1 MSELTG
7 SKVAVPE
14 RTILRINNLHT
25 YFYTDIGVSKALNGV
40 SLDIPAQKVMGV
52 VGESGC
58 GKSVTALSCMRL
70 LPRSAKIIKGDITL
84 YRQVSKDNGKGM
96 VVDEIK
102 LTNLDPK
109 SQEIRDIRGDEL
121 AMIFQE
127 PMTSLNPSYT
137 VGDQIAEAIILH
149 QEVDAAEAEK
159 RSIKILDQVG
169 MANPRAIYKRFPH
182 ELSGGMRQRAMIAM
196 GLSCNPSVLFA
207 DEPTTALDVT
217 TEAQILDLMRD
228 LQAELGMTIV
238 FITHNLGVVAQMCD
252 YVAVMYLGRVVEQ
265 AAIEP
270 IFYNPKHPYTSA
282 LLNSI
287 PHAGSRVHSRLQPI
301 RGVVPDPYSSIRGCP
316 FHPRC
321 NSFMPGKCDKAV
333 PAITTVEEGH
343 TVRCFLYSDE
353 VEE

>member
-1 MSELTG
+1 MSQQIAPAPAI
-7 SKVAVPE
+7 KAD
-14 RTILRINNLHT
+14 TILRINNLHT
-25 YFYTDIGVSKALNGV
+25 YFYTDIGVAKALNGV
-40 SLDIPAQKVMGV
+40 SLDIPARKVMGV

-58 GKSVTALSCMRL
+58 GKSVTALSCLRL
-70 LPRSAKIIKGDITL
+70 LPKSAKIMKGDITFF
-84 YRQVSKDNGKGM
+84 KPKEKGF
-96 VVDEIK
+96 ETIT
-102 LTNLDPK
+102 LTDLDPMG
-109 SQEIRDIRGDEL
+109 QEIRNIRGEEL

-149 QEVDAAEAEK
+149 QSVDSAEAK
-159 RSIKILDQVG
+159 VRTIKILDQVG
-169 MANPRAIYKRFPH
+169 MSNPTGTFARFPH

-196 GLSCNPSVLFA
+196 GLSCNPAVLFA

-217 TEAQILDLMRD
+217 TEAQILDVMRD

-252 YVAVMYLGRVVEQ
+252 NVAVMYLGRIVEQ
-265 AAIEP
+265 ASIDP
-270 IFYNPKHPYTSA
+270 IFYNPLHPYTKA

-287 PHAGSRVHSRLQPI
+287 PHAGSRGVHNRLQPI
-301 RGVVPDPYSSIRGCP
+301 RGVVPDPYSPVQGCP

-321 NSFMPGKCDKAV
+321 NAFMPGKCDKAV
-333 PAITTVEEGH
+333 PGITVKEDGH
-343 TVRCFLYSDE
+343 LVRCFLYSDE